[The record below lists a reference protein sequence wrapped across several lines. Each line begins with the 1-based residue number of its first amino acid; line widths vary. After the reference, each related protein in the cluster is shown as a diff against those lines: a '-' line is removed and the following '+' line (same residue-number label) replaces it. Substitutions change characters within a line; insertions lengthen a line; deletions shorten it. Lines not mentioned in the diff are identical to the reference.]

1 MLRDYFFTFYF
12 GGGEGRRYCNSG
24 NTGPVTWFNAV
35 VKLRCLR
42 CRRDE
47 VKVKKND
54 DDDAWFENFSKA
66 MNLSVAY
73 AANIG
78 GSATLTG
85 TGPNLVV
92 KGQLDT
98 SVHAINQFH

>member
-1 MLRDYFFTFYF
+1 VKCKAD
-12 GGGEGRRYCNSG
+12 EHND
-24 NTGPVTWFNAV
+24 TWFTNY
-35 VKLRCLR
+35 
-42 CRRDE
+42 
-47 VKVKKND
+47 
-54 DDDAWFENFSKA
+54 SKA
-66 MNLSVAY
+66 MKLCVAY

-98 SVHAINQFH
+98 SVSSQSSDYILRES